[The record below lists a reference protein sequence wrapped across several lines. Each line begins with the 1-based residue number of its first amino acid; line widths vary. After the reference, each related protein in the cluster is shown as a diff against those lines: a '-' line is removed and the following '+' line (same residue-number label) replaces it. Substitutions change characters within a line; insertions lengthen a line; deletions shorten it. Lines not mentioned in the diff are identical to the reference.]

1 MLKIFAILG
10 YVPKNIF
17 KGEFF
22 MHKYKGIFTALL
34 TPFDKNNRINEKELE
49 KLVKFN
55 LDMGVTGFY
64 VGGSTAEA
72 FLLSTDERKQI
83 MDVVKST
90 APDAT
95 LIAHIG
101 SINEREAT
109 ELALHAKKT
118 GYDVISSVAPFY
130 YKFTFEEIK
139 NYYFRLADAAALPML
154 VYHIPAYSGVNMGV
168 KEMGQFL
175 NDDRFLGLKYTSND
189 YFTME
194 QCKTAFPHKIVYN
207 GFDEMLLAGLS
218 MGADGGIGS
227 TYNFMADKFVEIKR
241 LFEAR
246 EIDKAQEIQR
256 EANRII
262 TVLCRIG
269 VMQAEKEV
277 LNQLGFDFGV
287 CRHPFGEPTAEQK
300 ARIAKEVIPYV

>member
-1 MLKIFAILG
+1 M
-10 YVPKNIF
+10 
-17 KGEFF
+17 E
-22 MHKYKGIFTALL
+22 KYKGIFTALL
-34 TPFDKNNRINEKELE
+34 TPFDKNNRVNEKELE

-55 LDMGVTGFY
+55 LEKGVRGFY

-72 FLLSTDERKQI
+72 FLLSTDERKRI

-90 APDAT
+90 APNAT

-101 SINEREAT
+101 SINECEAT
-109 ELALHAKKT
+109 ELALHAKKA
-118 GYDVISSVAPFY
+118 GYGVISSVAPFY

-139 NYYFRLADAAALPML
+139 NYYFRLADAAQIPML
-154 VYHIPAYSGVNMGV
+154 VYHFPAFSGVNMGIR
-168 KEMGQFL
+168 EMGQFL
-175 NDDRFLGLKYTSND
+175 SDDRFLGIKYTSND
-189 YFTME
+189 FFTME
-194 QCKTAFPHKIVYN
+194 QCKSNFPDKIVYN
-207 GFDEMLLAGLS
+207 GFDEMFLASLS

-227 TYNFMADKFVEIKR
+227 TYNFMADKFVKINA
-241 LFEAR
+241 LFEAGK
-246 EIDKAQEIQR
+246 IGQAQQIQK

-262 TVLCRIG
+262 TILCKIG

-300 ARIAKEVIPYV
+300 ALISKEIIPFI

>member
-1 MLKIFAILG
+1 MEK
-10 YVPKNIF
+10 
-17 KGEFF
+17 
-22 MHKYKGIFTALL
+22 HKGIFTALL
-34 TPFDKNNRINEKELE
+34 TPFDKNNRVNEKELE

-55 LDMGVTGFY
+55 LEKGVRGFY

-90 APDAT
+90 APNAT

-109 ELALHAKKT
+109 ELALHAKKA
-118 GYDVISSVAPFY
+118 GYGVISSVAPFY

-139 NYYFRLADAAALPML
+139 NYYFRLADAAQIPML
-154 VYHIPAYSGVNMGV
+154 VYHFPAFSGVNMGIR
-168 KEMGQFL
+168 EMGQFL
-175 NDDRFLGLKYTSND
+175 SDDRFLGIKYTSND
-189 YFTME
+189 FFTME
-194 QCKTAFPHKIVYN
+194 QCKSNFPDKIVYN
-207 GFDEMLLAGLS
+207 GFDEMFLAGLS

-227 TYNFMADKFVEIKR
+227 TYNFMADKFVKINA
-241 LFEAR
+241 LFEAGK
-246 EIDKAQEIQR
+246 IGQAQQIQK

-262 TVLCRIG
+262 TILCKIG

-287 CRHPFGEPTAEQK
+287 CRHPFGEPAAEQK
-300 ARIAKEVIPYV
+300 ALISKEIIPFI

>member
-1 MLKIFAILG
+1 M
-10 YVPKNIF
+10 
-17 KGEFF
+17 E
-22 MHKYKGIFTALL
+22 KYTGIFTALL
-34 TPFDKNNRINEKELE
+34 TPFDSNNKINEKELE

-55 LDMGVTGFY
+55 LDKGVKGFY

-101 SINEREAT
+101 SINEGEAT
-109 ELALHAKKT
+109 ELAMHAKKLS
-118 GYDVISSVAPFY
+118 YDVISSVAPFY

-139 NYYFRLADAAALPML
+139 NYYSRLADAAGLPML
-154 VYHIPAYSGVNMGV
+154 VYHFPAFSGVNMGIN
-168 KEMGQFL
+168 EMGQFL
-175 NDDRFLGLKYTSND
+175 NDERFLGIKYTSND
-189 YFTME
+189 FFTME
-194 QCKTAFPHKIVYN
+194 QCKSNFPQKIVYN
-207 GFDEMLLAGLS
+207 GFDEMFLAGLS

-241 LFEAR
+241 LFEENKIA
-246 EIDKAQEIQR
+246 EAQEIQKQ
-256 EANRII
+256 ANHII
-262 TVLCRIG
+262 TILCKIG

-277 LNQLGFDFGV
+277 LNQLGFNFGV
-287 CRHPFGEPTAEQK
+287 CRHPFGEPTSEQK
-300 ARIAKEVIPYV
+300 ELIAKEIIPYLN